1 MTVAGTQAA
10 AWHLGHRAEVT
21 IFYTQY
27 SWGTHMP
34 TFIDIHDLPGA
45 TADLVA
51 QAHAQDVQIQD
62 KFGVNYFKY
71 WLNEKNGKVF
81 CLCTAPTA
89 EAAHAVH
96 MAAHQQGA
104 ARIMEVTPEMADAF
118 MGAAEI
124 DGSGAVLL
132 PDSAELDS
140 GTRTVLFTDIVG
152 STDMT
157 SRLGDAIAMDI
168 INTHDRIVHDSL
180 GVSGGREV
188 KHTGDGIM
196 AVFHSAASAVRCAI
210 KIQDDIS
217 RHRRERPEEA
227 FDVRIGVAAGEPIE
241 RHDDFFGATVQLAA
255 RLCAHADPQ
264 QILMSSTVAELCIGK
279 SLPIREIGVVTL
291 KGFAEPVRAHC
302 VTC

>member
-1 MTVAGTQAA
+1 
-10 AWHLGHRAEVT
+10 
-21 IFYTQY
+21 
-27 SWGTHMP
+27 MP
-34 TFIDIHDLPGA
+34 TFIDIHDIPGA
-45 TADLVA
+45 TADVVA
-51 QAHAQDVQIQD
+51 QAHAQDLQIQD

-96 MAAHQQGA
+96 MAAHKQGA
-104 ARIMEVTPEMADAF
+104 ARIMEVTLEMADAF
-118 MGAAEI
+118 LGAAEI

-132 PDSAELDS
+132 PDSPELDP

-157 SRLGDAIAMDI
+157 ARLGDKVAMDI

-180 GVSGGREV
+180 GASGGREV

-210 KIQDDIS
+210 KIQEDIS
-217 RHRRERPEEA
+217 RFGRQKPDEA
-227 FDVRIGVAAGEPIE
+227 FSVRIGVAAGEPIE

-255 RLCAHADPQ
+255 RLCAHADPR

-279 SLPIREIGVVTL
+279 ALPIRDVGAVTL

-302 VTC
+302 VSV